1 MKMAFLLLAFCH
13 MLLWTNAAA
22 QGTDSLNWFPYKTWD
37 LWEYRVSDGLTVDT
51 VQIINIKDSV
61 SADGKIHLTQL
72 HRFIYP
78 IMYDPFRDFVE
89 YTIDTVAQVVFGPL
103 DPIPSI
109 NVPIFR
115 FNAQQGDKW
124 VMYAHLGG
132 GFEMAR
138 VRGVYDGIL
147 FDRTTTFMEML
158 YYGVADSADTLG
170 LSRYS
175 AILAKGFGLVYR
187 GGGDQAWQYDLRGGV
202 INGVLYGDTTGIP
215 LSVDGKNEQVVV
227 PSFKLHQNYPNPFN
241 PATAITFDLKT
252 FGSVTLIIYDMM
264 GREIR
269 RLVDDEGFIPGP
281 HKIIW
286 DGRANSG
293 EIAAT
298 GIYHYR
304 LLHNNEI
311 VTRSMI
317 FLK

>member
-1 MKMAFLLLAFCH
+1 MKTTFCLLAFCH
-13 MLLWTNAAA
+13 MLLWTTAAA
-22 QGTDSLNWFPYKTWD
+22 QGADSLNWFPYKTGD
-37 LWEYRVSDGLTVDT
+37 MWEYRAFGAYPFAIA
-51 VQIINIKDSV
+51 QIINVKDSV

-78 IMYDPFRDFVE
+78 VCCEDVMFFPYV
-89 YTIDTVAQVVFGPL
+89 IDTAAAEVIGPSDEL
-103 DPIPSI
+103 R
-109 NVPIFR
+109 NVPVYK
-115 FNAQQGDKW
+115 FNVEEGDQW
-124 VMYAHLGG
+124 LLTPRGETATVM
-132 GFEMAR
+132 
-138 VRGVYDGIL
+138 GIKEGSL
-147 FDRTTTFMEML
+147 FDRNTTFMEIRYDNGTL
-158 YYGVADSADTLG
+158 VRYGVTLA
-170 LSRYS
+170 R
-175 AILAKGFGLVYR
+175 GFGLIYR
-187 GGGDQAWQYDLRGGV
+187 GGGDQAWSYNLEGAV

-215 LSVDGKNEQVVV
+215 LTVDDKNEHFIQ
-227 PSFKLHQNYPNPFN
+227 PGFELHQNYPNPFN

-252 FGSVTLIIYDMM
+252 SGSVTLIIYDMM

-293 EIAAT
+293 EIAAA